1 MWPEH
6 CLAPKPQHPVS
17 PGQGL
22 AEVPRRLRVGGALLP
37 TDTWRPC
44 VVTPPTRAG
53 FPWDPGYPLAPPLS
67 GVWPCGVGWG
77 FYTHRPGRGSFGRH
91 VPTRLGFKRDESAEE
106 QGSKLSCSRAAMF
119 VCCWP
124 AFCIARGRLG
134 MAAILSSQQLPKRH
148 QCRFSRE
155 LPIAQLALCVQ
166 PHLLGFA
173 DSDLGVFHLGF
184 LSKSTLLLS
193 WEGRGAVPRSCFSPT
208 RAFSSL
214 PGRAFLRRSGQAVFV
229 CT

>member
-1 MWPEH
+1 MRGDSAHKGW
-6 CLAPKPQHPVS
+6 LS
-17 PGQGL
+17 
-22 AEVPRRLRVGGALLP
+22 LR
-37 TDTWRPC
+37 
-44 VVTPPTRAG
+44 
-53 FPWDPGYPLAPPLS
+53 PGYPLAPPPS
-67 GVWPCGVGWG
+67 GVWPCGVGRR

-124 AFCIARGRLG
+124 AFCIDRGQLG
-134 MAAILSSQQLPKRH
+134 MAALPSSQQLPKRH
-148 QCRFSRE
+148 QCRFSWE

-193 WEGRGAVPRSCFSPT
+193 WGGGFQDPASPLHMPSLLSQEGRFWGALDKLCLFALELLSKMFPFQLPQWSVSLL
-208 RAFSSL
+208 SSSD
-214 PGRAFLRRSGQAVFV
+214 GSACVTA
-229 CT
+229 